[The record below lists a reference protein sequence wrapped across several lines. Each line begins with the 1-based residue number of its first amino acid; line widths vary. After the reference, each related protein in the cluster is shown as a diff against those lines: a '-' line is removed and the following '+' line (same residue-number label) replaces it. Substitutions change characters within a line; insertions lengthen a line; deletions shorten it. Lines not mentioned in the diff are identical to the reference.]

1 MPVLS
6 EEIEMDSAAGVGGD
20 DLFVESN
27 AQAGAG
33 GQGEVAVFINFRI
46 ARRGLLH
53 VGFAEI
59 VKMFLNLEIGRTS
72 GQMQRGCGGDGAAHI
87 VGRDEH
93 VVGLGPGWPASWC

>member
-20 DLFVESN
+20 DFFVESY

-46 ARRGLLH
+46 ARRGLLYI
-53 VGFAEI
+53 GFGEI
-59 VKMFLNLEIGRTS
+59 VKMFLNLEIERTS
-72 GQMQRGCGGDGAAHI
+72 GQMQRGRGGDGAAPLW
-87 VGRDEH
+87 G
-93 VVGLGPGWPASWC
+93 AMSM